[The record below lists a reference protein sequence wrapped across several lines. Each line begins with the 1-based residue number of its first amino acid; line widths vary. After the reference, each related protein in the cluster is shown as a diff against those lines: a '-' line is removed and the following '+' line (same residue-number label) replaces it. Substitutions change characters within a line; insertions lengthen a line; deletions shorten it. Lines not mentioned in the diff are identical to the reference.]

1 MHADRSWLAVALV
14 REDPT
19 VSDVDDT
26 PKLVPAWVVAH
37 GITDRDT
44 GIAAAR
50 ASRQPLIDAAANAFD
65 RGQGF
70 SPAVALLGG
79 LVTRGIGLHEGAVA
93 SLEADNP
100 FAAFTLIRSLAENAA
115 AILYATD
122 HPETVERMLGL
133 DGYPLPVGRL
143 TAHATQSSRFGGFK
157 DVYSELSHYAH
168 PGAKGFAA
176 SISTNGNKFRW
187 SGTPAFRPGN
197 DFLMAC
203 AWIVE
208 LAVANSHLIIEFAE
222 SQGW

>member
-1 MHADRSWLAVALV
+1 MRINHGWRRRPRTGTS
-14 REDPT
+14 T

-26 PKLVPAWVVAH
+26 PKPVPAWVEAH
-37 GITDRDT
+37 GITNRDT

-50 ASRQPLIDAAANAFD
+50 ASRQPLIAAAANAFD

-70 SPAVALLGG
+70 STAVALLGG
-79 LVTRGIGLHEGAVA
+79 LVTRGIGLHDGAVA

-115 AILYATD
+115 AILYVTD
-122 HPETVERMLGL
+122 HPATVDRMLGL
-133 DGYPLPVGRL
+133 DGHPLPVGRL

-168 PGAKGFAA
+168 PGAKGFSA
-176 SISTNGNKFRW
+176 SISINGNSFRW
-187 SGTPAFRPGN
+187 SGAPAFRPGN

-208 LAVANSHLIIEFAE
+208 LAGANSHLIIEFAD
-222 SQGW
+222 SQSW